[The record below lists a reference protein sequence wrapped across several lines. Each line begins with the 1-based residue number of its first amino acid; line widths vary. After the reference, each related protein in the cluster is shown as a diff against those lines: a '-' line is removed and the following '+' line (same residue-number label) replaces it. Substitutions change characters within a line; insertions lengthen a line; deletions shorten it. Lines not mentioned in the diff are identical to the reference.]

1 MLLFIYSF
9 IYLKEL
15 RWERLYE
22 CKRKCEWA
30 RAQLRSALPG
40 SFEEHRAARSLSQMK
55 EKLLQYGKSLGI
67 SEAAIEA
74 PLPPEYQRAGTPPF
88 PKWR

>member
-9 IYLKEL
+9 IYSKEL

-22 CKRKCEWA
+22 YKRKCEWA
-30 RAQLRSALPG
+30 RARLRSALPG
-40 SFEEHRAARSLSQMK
+40 SLEEYRAARSLSHTK
-55 EKLLQYGKSLGI
+55 ERMLQYGKSLGM
-67 SEAAIEA
+67 SETAIET